1 MGLPSLFGK
10 SKRNTFQQLKERL
23 GNKLLGWKEKLL
35 SAGKEI
41 LIKEVAQVIP
51 AHTMS
56 CFLLPKTLCDEM
68 TSMVRK
74 FWWGQKGEER
84 KMAWIQWDKL
94 CDSKDKGGMGFRDL
108 RTFNLAML
116 AKQGW
121 HLQQGRHSLFYRV
134 FKTKYFPDEDFI
146 NAKKGHHPSFAWRRI
161 WAAQSL
167 LKDGLKW
174 QVGNGRD
181 VYIWKDKWTPN
192 PTTF

>member
-1 MGLPSLFGK
+1 
-10 SKRNTFQQLKERL
+10 
-23 GNKLLGWKEKLL
+23 
-35 SAGKEI
+35 
-41 LIKEVAQVIP
+41 
-51 AHTMS
+51 
-56 CFLLPKTLCDEM
+56 
-68 TSMVRK
+68 
-74 FWWGQKGEER
+74 
-84 KMAWIQWDKL
+84 MAWIQWDKL

-121 HLQQGRHSLFYRV
+121 HLQQGRNSLFYRV

-192 PTTF
+192 PTTFQIISPLTILPIDAKVSALIDEENGVWKTSLIRELFLDREVESILSPTLPTDKLVWTTTKN